1 MENYLI
7 SCSEFSQNAINIF
20 RDQLENEEFADISLA
35 CEDSVQ
41 IRAHRI
47 VLSGSS
53 LFFKNILKS
62 NPQQNLVLFLKGV
75 NYKDLKNVL
84 KFIYYGEARITEDD
98 ITDFLAVG
106 KELQVL
112 GLSGENKILDQDLI
126 ENVGIEGK
134 NQAIEMTKIQHRS
147 STGLEAKEVVR
158 SEKDQSEEVQKVLHY
173 QPESLIDG
181 ENIGYWL
188 ELLLMI

>member
-7 SCSEFSQNAINIF
+7 SCSEFSQNAISIF

-84 KFIYYGEARITEDD
+84 KFIYYGEAKITEDD

-147 STGLEAKEVVR
+147 STGLEAKELVR

-181 ENIGYWL
+181 ENIGY
-188 ELLLMI
+188 

>member
-147 STGLEAKEVVR
+147 STGLEAKEVLR

>member
-84 KFIYYGEARITEDD
+84 KFIYYGEAKITEDD

-147 STGLEAKEVVR
+147 STGLEAKEVLR